1 MRFFIL
7 IFILYTLSACTTQRG
22 ILIALPPPL
31 PLEEVI
37 ALSASGAS
45 DSMIISRIARAE
57 TVYYL
62 SVEDI
67 LMLKR
72 EGLSNAVIEYMR
84 ATEIR
89 ERERISAAAERRRLD
104 NQYRQSS
111 WHYSYGYRQCW

>member
-45 DSMIISRIARAE
+45 DNMIISRIE
-57 TVYYL
+57 STQTVYYL

-67 LMLKR
+67 LMLKK
-72 EGLSNAVIEYMR
+72 EGINNTVIEYMR

-104 NQYRQSS
+104 NQYRQSL
-111 WHYSYGYRQCW
+111 WHYNYGYRQCW